1 VTSWQLNHVPLKFQL
16 GDLTLFSVPL
26 AMQTRSDSLSDETQ
40 AVESPA
46 CPGVALER
54 GSQGFM
60 IRALPV
66 AGELPRLR
74 AIDGFLRYVPLQY
87 GHCYIDLRTT
97 FDEYQNKF
105 SSKTRATIKRKLR
118 KYAEHCG
125 GRIDWKTFA
134 SPHEMR
140 DFHGLARE
148 VSRKT
153 YQERLLDA
161 GIPDTEE
168 FLREM
173 EDLAAAGQVRGYVL
187 FDRER
192 PVSYLYCPA
201 RDATL
206 VYAYLGY
213 DPAYMQ
219 QSVGTVLQW
228 LAVQQMFEEGIF
240 KFFDFTEGQS
250 DHKRL
255 FATHELRCANV
266 IFVRRTLLNTLLLRS
281 HWGMDRLS
289 KWLGD
294 SLQALGLK
302 DWVKRRLRFGGAA
315 ATAVSR

>member
-1 VTSWQLNHVPLKFQL
+1 MSSWQLNRVPLKFQL
-16 GDLTLFSVPL
+16 GDLTLFSVAL
-26 AMQTRSDSLSDETQ
+26 SMQTRSDRLSDETQ
-40 AVESPA
+40 AVESPDR
-46 CPGVALER
+46 PGDPLER

-66 AGELPRLR
+66 AGDLPALR

-87 GHCYIDLRTT
+87 GHCYIDLRTS
-97 FDEYQNKF
+97 FDEYQKKF

-125 GRIDWKTFA
+125 GQIDWKTYA
-134 SPHEMR
+134 SPDEMR
-140 DFHGLARE
+140 DFYRLARE

-153 YQERLLDA
+153 YQEKLLDA
-161 GIPDTEE
+161 GIPDTED
-168 FLREM
+168 FVREM
-173 EDLAAAGQVRGYVL
+173 DDLAAAGQVRGYML

-192 PVSYLYCPA
+192 AVSYLYCPVQ
-201 RDATL
+201 DGTL

-213 DPAYMQ
+213 DPEYMRY
-219 QSVGTVLQW
+219 SVGTLLQW
-228 LAVQQMFEEGIF
+228 LAVQQMFEESIF

-266 IFVRRTLLNTLLLRS
+266 IFVRRTLPNIILLRS
-281 HWGMDRLS
+281 HLWTDRFS

-294 SLQALGLK
+294 CLQAVGLK
-302 DWVKRRLRFGGAA
+302 DWVKRKLRFGGAH
-315 ATAVSR
+315 

>member
-1 VTSWQLNHVPLKFQL
+1 MSSWQLNRVPLKFQL
-16 GDLTLFSVPL
+16 GDLTLFSVAL
-26 AMQTRSDSLSDETQ
+26 SMQTRSDRLSDETR

-46 CPGVALER
+46 RPGDPLER

-66 AGELPRLR
+66 AGELPTLR

-87 GHCYIDLRTT
+87 RHCYIDLRTS

-125 GRIDWKTFA
+125 GQIDWKTFA
-134 SPHEMR
+134 SPAEMR
-140 DFHGLARE
+140 DFHRHARE

-153 YQERLLDA
+153 YQEKLLDA
-161 GIPDTEE
+161 GIPDTQE
-168 FLREM
+168 FMSEM
-173 EDLAAAGQVRGYVL
+173 ESLAAAGQVRGYVL

-192 PVSYLYCPA
+192 AVSYLYCPVHFG
-201 RDATL
+201 TL

-219 QSVGTVLQW
+219 HSVGTVLQW
-228 LAVQQMFEEGIF
+228 LAVQQMFEESIF

-266 IFVRRTLLNTLLLRS
+266 IFVRRTLPNIILLRS
-281 HWGMDRLS
+281 HWWMGRFS

-302 DWVKRRLRFGGAA
+302 DWIKRRLRFGGAQ
-315 ATAVSR
+315 